1 MRGINSDSIDLIYLD
16 PPFNKKK
23 KFAAPI
29 GSSADGAEFSDIF
42 RREDVKDEWLQTI
55 KEDQDAIYALL
66 NAVKT
71 IEGRTSYNYCYLSY
85 MAIRLIEMY
94 RILKDTGSLY
104 LHCDHTMS
112 HYLKLV
118 LDCIFLEK
126 NFRNEIIW
134 GYRTG
139 GVSKKHLP
147 RKHDTILCYGKTDKT
162 YHNPI
167 QEIRLYDTPFFTTDP
182 PNKNGKW
189 EVLVYVR
196 DVWDNEIKP
205 VLNLSK
211 HRTGYPTQKP
221 LALLERIIKASSKEG
236 DMVLDPFCGCATTC
250 VAAEKLNRKW
260 VGIDISIK
268 AHELVKTRLE
278 KEVYTEELT
287 RGEQGYRPDIYFH
300 TSPPQRADIGD
311 SIREQKW
318 VYVIAHPNY
327 SGEYKVGIASN
338 WKSRLNS
345 YQTSDPNREYTME
358 YKVLTPYFRELEA
371 HIHNIFSNKH
381 EWVTAELDDIK
392 KVMDSFAPTSDPK

>member
-42 RREDVKDEWLQTI
+42 RNEDVKDEWLQTI

-85 MAIRLIEMY
+85 MAIRLMECH
-94 RILKDTGSLY
+94 RILKDTGSIY
-104 LHCDHTMS
+104 LHCDPTMS

-118 LDCIFLEK
+118 MDCIFGEG
-126 NFRNEIIW
+126 NFRNEIVW
-134 GYRTG
+134 CYGLG
-139 GVSKKHLP
+139 GSSKRFFS
-147 RKHDTILCYGKTDKT
+147 RKHDIILFFVKSEQYVFDKPHMDSTSMMMDGKQKGMVDYWTDIPSINNMAK
-162 YHNPI
+162 
-167 QEIRLYDTPFFTTDP
+167 E
-182 PNKNGKW
+182 
-189 EVLVYVR
+189 
-196 DVWDNEIKP
+196 
-205 VLNLSK
+205 
-211 HRTGYPTQKP
+211 RTGYPTQKP
-221 LALLERIIKASSKEG
+221 LALLERIIKASSNEG

-260 VGIDISIK
+260 VGIDISIT
-268 AHELVKTRLE
+268 AYELVKTRLE
-278 KEVYTEELT
+278 EEVYTEELT

>member
-42 RREDVKDEWLQTI
+42 RREDVKDEWLQII

-71 IEGRTSYNYCYLSY
+71 MEGRTSYNYCYLSY
-85 MAIRLIEMY
+85 MAIRLMECH
-94 RILKDTGSLY
+94 RILKDTGSIY
-104 LHCDHTMS
+104 LHCDPTMS

-118 LDCIFLEK
+118 MDCIFGEG
-126 NFRNEIIW
+126 NFQNEVVWWYGGGGASVARWGRKHDILLFYGVGNEIIFNIDIVREPHKW
-134 GYRTG
+134 DRGQKRADG
-139 GVSKKHLP
+139 SARNL
-147 RKHDTILCYGKTDKT
+147 DQGKIPD
-162 YHNPI
+162 
-167 QEIRLYDTPFFTTDP
+167 
-182 PNKNGKW
+182 
-189 EVLVYVR
+189 
-196 DVWDNEIKP
+196 DVFHFHSLMPWAKE
-205 VLNLSK
+205 
-211 HRTGYPTQKP
+211 RMGYPTQKP
-221 LALLERIIKASSKEG
+221 LALLERIIKASSNEG

-268 AHELVKTRLE
+268 AYELVKIRLE

>member
-85 MAIRLIEMY
+85 MAIRLMECH
-94 RILKDTGSLY
+94 RILKDTGSIY
-104 LHCDHTMS
+104 LHCDPTMS

-118 LDCIFLEK
+118 MDCIFGEG
-126 NFRNEIIW
+126 NFRNEIVWWYSW
-134 GYRTG
+134 GIHTNKYWN
-139 GVSKKHLP
+139 
-147 RKHDTILCYGKTDKT
+147 RKHDTILCYAKDDKKV
-162 YHNPI
+162 YFDGNKA
-167 QEIRLYDTPFFTTDP
+167 RTPYRRGSGMTTDP
-182 PNKNGKW
+182 MYNKAYHPDGKLPEDVFDIPTINGMAK
-189 EVLVYVR
+189 E
-196 DVWDNEIKP
+196 
-205 VLNLSK
+205 
-211 HRTGYPTQKP
+211 RTGYPTQKP
-221 LALLERIIKASSKEG
+221 LALLERIIKASSNEG

-268 AHELVKTRLE
+268 AYELVKARLE
-278 KEVYTEELT
+278 GEVYTEELT

-300 TSPPQRADIGD
+300 TSPPQRADID
-311 SIREQKW
+311 ADRREKKW
-318 VYVIAHPNY
+318 VYVISNPNY
-327 SGEYKVGIASN
+327 PGEYKVGN
-338 WKSRLNS
+338 CRRLDAKA
-345 YQTSDPNREYTME
+345 QVHTKPAI
-358 YKVLTPYFRELEA
+358 P
-371 HIHNIFSNKH
+371 IGP
-381 EWVTAELDDIK
+381 IK
-392 KVMDSFAPTSDPK
+392 